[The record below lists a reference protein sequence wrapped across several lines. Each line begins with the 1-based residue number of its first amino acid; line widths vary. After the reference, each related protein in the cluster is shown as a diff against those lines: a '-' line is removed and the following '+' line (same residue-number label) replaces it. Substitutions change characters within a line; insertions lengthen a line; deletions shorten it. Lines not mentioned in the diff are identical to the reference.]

1 MQQILNY
8 EKMSK
13 IFSYPLSLT
22 PEHAP
27 HALAGGGGQGGGRGV
42 GREDGRGGG
51 RGGGQ
56 VDGQE
61 ELFIII
67 DPCTRSAH
75 WLVVYGVEVLGSLK
89 SLLAFLSQ
97 PSDYKCIFRRD

>member
-1 MQQILNY
+1 M
-8 EKMSK
+8 
-13 IFSYPLSLT
+13 
-22 PEHAP
+22 
-27 HALAGGGGQGGGRGV
+27 V
-42 GREDGRGGG
+42 
-51 RGGGQ
+51 
-56 VDGQE
+56 VDGVVDGELDVKMDEVVDMEMDE

>member
-1 MQQILNY
+1 MLHTSWLVI
-8 EKMSK
+8 
-13 IFSYPLSLT
+13 
-22 PEHAP
+22 
-27 HALAGGGGQGGGRGV
+27 GGGGQGGRRGV